1 MGICKIFD
9 EALSLILLPHILGG
23 NKFESIAAIE
33 VSYSILKT
41 LQVMWAEIFMAEGVS
56 PLQQG
61 LKCLST

>member
-33 VSYSILKT
+33 ASYSILKT

-56 PLQQG
+56 PLHQG
-61 LKCLST
+61 LKCVGT